1 MGDYF
6 VKGFSFCS
14 LLPASH
20 NCRQRQGCQSA
31 KWGHLRGCY
40 QSLNSFQLYLASQLL
55 CIPSAAIAW
64 ACHGCHRCGHHH
76 LSHPSCPSRLSPIT
90 LSHHCHHWW
99 KIFDKFFKVPDSVHK
114 QCQVVVLGMKGQ
126 ELLGTV
132 MESGSNVGEDVLV
145 WMWLL
150 RQLAGVQHSK
160 EANVPVN
167 GL

>member
-1 MGDYF
+1 
-6 VKGFSFCS
+6 
-14 LLPASH
+14 
-20 NCRQRQGCQSA
+20 
-31 KWGHLRGCY
+31 
-40 QSLNSFQLYLASQLL
+40 
-55 CIPSAAIAW
+55 
-64 ACHGCHRCGHHH
+64 
-76 LSHPSCPSRLSPIT
+76 
-90 LSHHCHHWW
+90 
-99 KIFDKFFKVPDSVHK
+99 
-114 QCQVVVLGMKGQ
+114 MKGQ